1 MPRSFPLPVLKS
13 PSEPRTDSINTH
25 PARPPKR
32 QGDTLTL
39 RRRPCSDTNLVPVL
53 TQTSTFNFDSKFS
66 CFVVKFSCSDN
77 EKRNE
82 ETVLPREVGRAATV
96 VRCQVAT
103 PRPPCRCIANVLLRW
118 SAQTA
123 PRRKRAAVRGPRGSR
138 FDAAQWAKREPGGS
152 VRLEGCI
159 QDGSLGY
166 CATER
171 VACAATAPLNVSHPG
186 KRNTLSLQNNSNSE

>member
-1 MPRSFPLPVLKS
+1 MTSKAKLKKN
-13 PSEPRTDSINTH
+13 EHT
-25 PARPPKR
+25 
-32 QGDTLTL
+32 
-39 RRRPCSDTNLVPVL
+39 VP
-53 TQTSTFNFDSKFS
+53 
-66 CFVVKFSCSDN
+66 
-77 EKRNE
+77 
-82 ETVLPREVGRAATV
+82 PREVGRAATV

-171 VACAATAPLNVSHPG
+171 VACAATAPLNVSHPFTAKQQQQRVTTSAWTCLTG
-186 KRNTLSLQNNSNSE
+186 ATASS

>member
-1 MPRSFPLPVLKS
+1 M
-13 PSEPRTDSINTH
+13 
-25 PARPPKR
+25 
-32 QGDTLTL
+32 
-39 RRRPCSDTNLVPVL
+39 
-53 TQTSTFNFDSKFS
+53 
-66 CFVVKFSCSDN
+66 
-77 EKRNE
+77 
-82 ETVLPREVGRAATV
+82 LPREVGRAATV

-186 KRNTLSLQNNSNSE
+186 KRCSAAMDTSNGTAVYQRVKQPYGTTRITHSHSTMTLQCDTMSDRAMLPYQRSDVSPIEWPMRATESRPPTAAEVQLLVRAAVAEPIVLPHLLQPQR

>member
-1 MPRSFPLPVLKS
+1 MS
-13 PSEPRTDSINTH
+13 
-25 PARPPKR
+25 
-32 QGDTLTL
+32 G
-39 RRRPCSDTNLVPVL
+39 
-53 TQTSTFNFDSKFS
+53 S
-66 CFVVKFSCSDN
+66 CC
-77 EKRNE
+77 
-82 ETVLPREVGRAATV
+82 RERVGRAATV
-96 VRCQVAT
+96 VRCQGGNAKAAM
-103 PRPPCRCIANVLLRW
+103 PLY
-118 SAQTA
+118 S
-123 PRRKRAAVRGPRGSR
+123 KRALAMVGSAHSPATQTNRGPRSQGLPI

>member
-1 MPRSFPLPVLKS
+1 M
-13 PSEPRTDSINTH
+13 
-25 PARPPKR
+25 
-32 QGDTLTL
+32 

-53 TQTSTFNFDSKFS
+53 TQTSTFNFDA
-66 CFVVKFSCSDN
+66 KFSCSDN

-82 ETVLPREVGRAATV
+82 RRAAARESSAQQRSSV
-96 VRCQVAT
+96 VRVAT

-118 SAQTA
+118 SAVHTA
-123 PRRKRAAVRGPRGSR
+123 PRRKRTAVRGPRGYR

-171 VACAATAPLNVSHPG
+171 VACAAAAPLNVSHPG
-186 KRNTLSLQNNSNSE
+186 KRNTLSLQHNSNTTSEDFSLDLPDRTASG

>member
-1 MPRSFPLPVLKS
+1 M
-13 PSEPRTDSINTH
+13 
-25 PARPPKR
+25 
-32 QGDTLTL
+32 
-39 RRRPCSDTNLVPVL
+39 
-53 TQTSTFNFDSKFS
+53 
-66 CFVVKFSCSDN
+66 
-77 EKRNE
+77 
-82 ETVLPREVGRAATV
+82 
-96 VRCQVAT
+96 
-103 PRPPCRCIANVLLRW
+103 LLRW

-186 KRNTLSLQNNSNSE
+186 KRNTLSLQHNSNTTSEDFSLDLPDRSDCLELTALQPILQMFTLGPLSRAGNVLTVPYPQKCSDSVLTAF

>member
-1 MPRSFPLPVLKS
+1 M
-13 PSEPRTDSINTH
+13 
-25 PARPPKR
+25 
-32 QGDTLTL
+32 
-39 RRRPCSDTNLVPVL
+39 RRPFC
-53 TQTSTFNFDSKFS
+53 
-66 CFVVKFSCSDN
+66 
-77 EKRNE
+77 
-82 ETVLPREVGRAATV
+82 RERVERAATVV

-159 QDGSLGY
+159 HDGSLGY

-186 KRNTLSLQNNSNSE
+186 KRTPFHCKTTATASDDFSLDLPDRSDCLELTALQPILQMFTLGPLSRAGNVLTVPYPQKCSDSVLTAF

>member
-1 MPRSFPLPVLKS
+1 M
-13 PSEPRTDSINTH
+13 
-25 PARPPKR
+25 
-32 QGDTLTL
+32 
-39 RRRPCSDTNLVPVL
+39 
-53 TQTSTFNFDSKFS
+53 
-66 CFVVKFSCSDN
+66 
-77 EKRNE
+77 
-82 ETVLPREVGRAATV
+82 LPREVGRAATV

-186 KRNTLSLQNNSNSE
+186 NRNTLSLQNNSNSE